1 MRPVTKMIMKMCQIS
16 MQPSHTS
23 LQTVFSMFIVSTPNP
38 RPFTFTRSVLNMV
51 HFLHPWRLRVPQAYW
66 GWWNLLYVECRL
78 PGFLLDNLA
87 LSANTCS
94 LPPVTFP
101 PCQRV
106 QPEKC
111 NLPYFYFLTRII
123 LNVVKLSSIAIHEA
137 PSNLRAQVSSKVPN
151 LTKDSRTSNWWST
164 QLSLPWDGQCY
175 QISDYHQQQLFRSS
189 ET

>member
-1 MRPVTKMIMKMCQIS
+1 MRPVTKMIMKMCQIW

-23 LQTVFSMFIVSTPNP
+23 VQTVFSMFIVSTPNP

-151 LTKDSRTSNWWST
+151 LTKDSRTSNWRST
-164 QLSLPWDGQCY
+164 QLSLPLDGQCC
-175 QISDYHQQQLFRSS
+175 QMSDYHQQQLFRSS